1 MVRKE
6 ARFYVEYDNCK
17 YEIFYID
24 FKNNSKDIVMIKSN
38 GVT

>member
-1 MVRKE
+1 MVMKE

-24 FKNNSKDIVMIKSN
+24 FKNNSKDVVMIKSN